1 LAVWLTKLKLDCRA
15 CSDPEKIERGCEK
28 DSPIQ
33 GAWKL
38 GDWEFERCPLKIVTR
53 ESLDYVRA
61 YIFFQ
66 NGYLPHAGGW
76 TDQSAKFIDAVE
88 IIENEISKIR
98 EEAEK
103 NAH

>member
-1 LAVWLTKLKLDCRA
+1 MKLDCRV
-15 CSDPEKIERGCEK
+15 CDDRLKIERGCET
-28 DSPIQ
+28 DSPIE

-38 GDWEFERCPLKIVTR
+38 DEWEFSRCPLKIVTIQSF
-53 ESLDYVRA
+53 EYVRA

-76 TDQSAKFIDAVE
+76 LEQSAKFLDAME
-88 IIENEISKIR
+88 IIETEISKMK
-98 EEAEK
+98 EETGK